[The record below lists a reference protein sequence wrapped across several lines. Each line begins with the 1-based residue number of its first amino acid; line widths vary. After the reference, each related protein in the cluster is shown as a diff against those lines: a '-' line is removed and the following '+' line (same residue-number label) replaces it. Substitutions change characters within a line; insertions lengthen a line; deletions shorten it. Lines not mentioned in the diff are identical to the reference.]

1 MFDFAKDSLKN
12 AVNHKLRFSGVCIA
26 FQPIVD
32 ASSLRVWGYEALT
45 RGAEGQS
52 YPAMIAGMDER
63 RRKAFD
69 KLTAAKAIREA
80 SHLGLLRHGA
90 KLTLNVR
97 PTVDLTAVDA
107 AFVARAAKH
116 YGVPLASL
124 VLELTEDATLSCE
137 DFKKVMEL
145 HRSVG
150 IATGIDDFGAGYSG
164 LNVLATCGAAM
175 VKLDQQ
181 LIRGID
187 TDTKKQIIVEA
198 FTQLCEKL
206 GSLVVAEGVE
216 THAEAETLR
225 DQGVELMQ
233 GYYFGRPV
241 VGAQPVLP
249 HGITEVGTKRRWGSS
264 PMKSWGQT
272 VRMRA

>member
-1 MFDFAKDSLKN
+1 MFNFAKDSFKN
-12 AVNHKLRFSGVCIA
+12 AVNGKVHFGRVCIA

-32 ASSLRVWGYEALT
+32 AGSSRIWGYEALT

-52 YPAMIAGMDER
+52 YPALIAGMDEN
-63 RRKAFD
+63 RRKSFD
-69 KLTAAKAIREA
+69 KLTTAKALREA
-80 SHLGLLRHGA
+80 GRLGLLKHGA

-97 PTVDLTAVDA
+97 PSVDLSAVDA
-107 AFVARAAKH
+107 AFVARAARH
-116 YGVPLASL
+116 YGIAMSSL
-124 VLELTEDATLSCE
+124 VLELTEDATLSCD

-150 IATGIDDFGAGYSG
+150 IATGIDDFGSGYSG
-164 LNVLATCGAAM
+164 LNVLATCGADM
-175 VKLDQQ
+175 VKLDQH
-181 LIRGID
+181 LVRGID
-187 TDTKKQIIVEA
+187 TDAKKQIIVEA
-198 FTQLCEKL
+198 FTQLCGKL

-216 THAEAETLR
+216 TKEEAETLR

-264 PMKSWGQT
+264 PMKSWGET